1 MVTVKTE
8 EEHEV
13 LCMLLHISQPL
24 TPVGLRLKGKPTCNR
39 RTEEEH
45 EVLCM
50 LLQIS
55 QPLVPLVVEFA
66 MRLFGELDYIQEGHS
81 CEKFAKLYAH
91 VPRIRA
97 PGIHWSA
104 TASKWVLQKQQ

>member
-1 MVTVKTE
+1 VSVE
-8 EEHEV
+8 G
-13 LCMLLHISQPL
+13 
-24 TPVGLRLKGKPTCNR
+24 VGLPSWWLYQVKKSMSTCQSKAK
-39 RTEEEH
+39 
-45 EVLCM
+45 VLSM
-50 LLQIS
+50 LRQIP
-55 QPLVPLVVEFA
+55 QPLVPLVDEFA

-104 TASKWVLQKQQ
+104 TASK

>member
-1 MVTVKTE
+1 VD
-8 EEHEV
+8 
-13 LCMLLHISQPL
+13 
-24 TPVGLRLKGKPTCNR
+24 
-39 RTEEEH
+39 
-45 EVLCM
+45 
-50 LLQIS
+50 
-55 QPLVPLVVEFA
+55 EFA

-104 TASKWVLQKQQ
+104 TASK